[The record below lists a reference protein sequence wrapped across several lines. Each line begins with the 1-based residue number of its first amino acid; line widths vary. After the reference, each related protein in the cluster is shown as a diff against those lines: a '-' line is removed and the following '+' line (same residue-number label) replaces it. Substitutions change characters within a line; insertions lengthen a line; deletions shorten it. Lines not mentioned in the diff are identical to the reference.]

1 MEVPLWAG
9 KRTERI
15 LFIDIIRAKLLR
27 PMIVGSIT
35 LDCREGKAAPM
46 SGQGWQTQ
54 RPRASRSAGRKPP
67 RTASPLFSLRHYPA
81 YKNGQLNITELSRA
95 FAFSPF
101 YHRMSKEKREDFS
114 ALFIS

>member
-15 LFIDIIRAKLLR
+15 LFIDIIRAKLLL

-54 RPRASRSAGRKPP
+54 GQRGSKSGGPQTTKDSIPAI
-67 RTASPLFSLRHYPA
+67 FLRHYPE
-81 YKNGQLNITELSRA
+81 YKSGQLNVSELARVCDLSRTTI
-95 FAFSPF
+95 
-101 YHRMSKEKREDFS
+101 YKYIDLLEE
-114 ALFIS
+114 